1 MNISD
6 EGTIREYYDTRKQIA
21 TFTED
26 VQFIMSHPNYSL
38 PYIQPGRFVH
48 IKHKNIDFGWGIVVN
63 YKERKPQKNPQ
74 GEINDHQKY
83 VVDVLLKLAEGSSV
97 GTKTFEDLPAGAIP
111 PKDGEN
117 YRMEVVP
124 VMLTCVQ
131 AIGHIRVHLPK
142 ELHSLDSRN
151 SMKKTHKEVQRRFP
165 DGVPV
170 LDPIENMN
178 IQDEQF
184 KKNLRVRKPLNHVQR
199 CRILLT
205 ENAENRSSRI
215 SSSC

>member
-1 MNISD
+1 
-6 EGTIREYYDTRKQIA
+6 E
-21 TFTED
+21 
-26 VQFIMSHPNYSL
+26 
-38 PYIQPGRFVH
+38 
-48 IKHKNIDFGWGIVVN
+48 
-63 YKERKPQKNPQ
+63 
-74 GEINDHQKY
+74 
-83 VVDVLLKLAEGSSV
+83 
-97 GTKTFEDLPAGAIP
+97 
-111 PKDGEN
+111 GEN

-124 VMLTCVQ
+124 VMLTCIQ

-184 KKNLRVRKPLNHVQR
+184 KKNLRVRKPLHHVKR

-205 ENAENRSSRI
+205 ANAENRSP
-215 SSSC
+215 